1 MNLKLLFTILSIV
14 LCFTNVLAKD
24 AGTSLPSNNADK
36 VHSPNDEVK
45 KGTLDQDL
53 RSVMHDFYKKIIEIR
68 PIIKSMET
76 FKSKEN
82 QESVRSALDIFLSRL
97 TKIKDSPGFNG
108 EDQAATVGLF
118 LQHLRDTRS
127 LLDLGELERAY
138 HGVRQST
145 EFCFSCHTRMPQ
157 VGDPQLDWKQ
167 DIKAQDA
174 TNALVTADFYFI
186 TRRYEYSM
194 NIYDHL
200 LRSFPDTV
208 LVPQDIRGVYLR
220 KLLVF
225 ARVWRNPSLA
235 VTNFGEDLKNKK
247 LPIVNRQEVK
257 MWQKS
262 FAEWAKQEKSDKGS
276 DWNRKKRTSFA
287 LKVLSEM
294 EGYRGPSDSQPYLV
308 NLLRSSGLLYEDFI
322 KAKNSDEKAETLF
335 YLGKT
340 ERILSQSSFAL
351 LGDLYLKECVRL
363 APRSTWASRCLGEY
377 RSYLEWRFP
386 GSTSMPEDIKAELKK
401 LEDIVAQG
409 KGNPSK

>member
-1 MNLKLLFTILSIV
+1 MRSKLLFILLSIV
-14 LCFTNVLAKD
+14 LCFTNTLAKD
-24 AGTSLPSNNADK
+24 AGQSPPPGKSDKFTSSK
-36 VHSPNDEVK
+36 DEEK
-45 KGTLDQDL
+45 NITADQDL

-68 PIIKSMET
+68 PIIKSLDT

-82 QESVRSALDIFLSRL
+82 QEQVRSALDIFLSRL

-118 LQHLRDTRS
+118 LQHLTDTRN
-127 LLDLGELERAY
+127 LFDIGEIERAY

-157 VGDPQLDWKQ
+157 AGDPQLDWKQ

-174 TNALVTADFYFI
+174 TNALITADFYFI

-200 LRSFPDTV
+200 LRSFPHTV
-208 LVPQDIRGVYLR
+208 LVSQDIRGVYLR

-235 VTNFGEDLKNKK
+235 VVNFGEDLKNKK
-247 LPIVNRQEVK
+247 LPVGMRREVE

-262 FAEWAKQEKSDKGS
+262 FAEWEKQEKSDRS
-276 DWNRKKRTSFA
+276 ADWNRKKRTSFA

-294 EGYRGPSDSQPYLV
+294 EGYRGPSDSQPFLV
-308 NLLRSSGLLYEDFI
+308 NLLRSSGLLYEDFL

-363 APRSTWASRCLGEY
+363 APRSSWAPRCLGEY
-377 RSYLEWRFP
+377 RTYLEWRFP
-386 GSTSMPEDIKAELKK
+386 SSASMPEDVKSELKK
-401 LEDIVAQG
+401 LEDILAQG
-409 KGNPSK
+409 KGIPSK

>member
-1 MNLKLLFTILSIV
+1 MNVKLLFIILSTV
-14 LCFTNVLAKD
+14 LCFTNMFAKD
-24 AGTSLPSNNADK
+24 TGTSLPSNNADK
-36 VHSPNDEVK
+36 LHSPSDEAK
-45 KGTLDQDL
+45 KSTVDQDL

-68 PIIKSMET
+68 PIIKSLDT

-108 EDQAATVGLF
+108 EDQTATVGLF

-127 LLDLGELERAY
+127 LLDAGELERAY
-138 HGVRQST
+138 IGVRQST

-200 LRSFPDTV
+200 LRSFPHTV

-235 VTNFGEDLKNKK
+235 VVNFDEDLKNKK
-247 LPIVNRQEVK
+247 LPTVNRREVE

-262 FAEWAKQEKSDKGS
+262 FAEWAKQEKSDKSS
-276 DWNRKKRTSFA
+276 DWNRKRRTSFA
-287 LKVLSEM
+287 VKVLSEM

-322 KAKNSDEKAETLF
+322 KAKNSDEKVETLF

-363 APRSTWASRCLGEY
+363 APRSTWAPRCLGEY
-377 RSYLEWRFP
+377 RTYLEWRFP
-386 GSTSMPEDIKAELKK
+386 GSASMPEDIKSDLKK
-401 LEDIVAQG
+401 LEDIVAKG